1 MRVTLLGTGT
11 SHGVPS
17 LDCMIED
24 YARCPH
30 QVCLK
35 AEVNPRYRRTRC
47 SILVEVGGLNL
58 LVDTSQDF
66 RQQML
71 ANRVRRLDVVL
82 FTHAH
87 ADHIYGLPDI
97 RSYSRGGKVI
107 PIYGSSPTLRALEQ
121 SFEYI
126 FHPPSFVGGGI
137 PQLAPHILEGPTSVE
152 GVEVIPIPVE
162 HGNAEGCQGYRI
174 GGLAYL
180 PDVKVIP
187 ERSLSLLEGLDLL
200 ILNCLRPRPHI
211 SHLSLEESL
220 AYVERL
226 GPSRCLFTHMTHDM
240 DYEEVEPSLPKSVR
254 LAYDGLVV
262 EV

>member
-17 LDCMIED
+17 LDCMIDD

-30 QVCLK
+30 QVCRK
-35 AEVNPRYRRTRC
+35 AEADPRHRRTRC
-47 SILVEVGGLNL
+47 SILVVVNGLNL
-58 LVDTSQDF
+58 LLDTSQDF
-66 RQQML
+66 REQML
-71 ANRVRRLDVVL
+71 ANRVRQIDAVL

-107 PIYGSSPTLRALEQ
+107 PIYGSSPTLYALQ
-121 SFEYI
+121 KSFDYI
-126 FHPPSFVGGGI
+126 FHPPAFVGGGI
-137 PQLAPHILEGPTSVE
+137 PQLAPHVLEARGQVE

-187 ERSLSLLEGLDLL
+187 EGSLALLEGLDLL

-211 SHLSLEESL
+211 SHLSLAESL
-220 AYVERL
+220 AYVEALR
-226 GPSRCLFTHMTHDM
+226 PKRCLLTHMTHDI
-240 DYEEVEPSLPKSVR
+240 DYEVEEPSLPPNVR
-254 LAYDGLVV
+254 FAYDGLTVTV
-262 EV
+262 